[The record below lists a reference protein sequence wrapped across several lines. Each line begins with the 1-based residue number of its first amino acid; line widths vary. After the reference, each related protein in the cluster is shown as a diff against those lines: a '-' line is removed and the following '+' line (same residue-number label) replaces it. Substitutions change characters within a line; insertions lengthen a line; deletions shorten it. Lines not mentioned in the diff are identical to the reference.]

1 MGRTDRVGARP
12 WRAASLCG
20 ERKALWGNAPMCL
33 QRGIYEGTIMSEV
46 DDKFRKVRI
55 DQSPYLFHFTRGS
68 IQDAKN
74 TMYSILDQEKLIS
87 NTGRICF
94 TASPITAILDFFKTT
109 VRATG
114 DPMYQPFGIGFSRDL
129 LIKDY
134 GARNVIYG
142 SSNEMDDI
150 PDSLKWRSLRL
161 DVGEYDFEYLREWR
175 IKGSVFDFSK
185 FPKEHIL
192 IVAPTPADLND
203 LIVKHDVALYP
214 VLNCYGEYE
223 PEMEEVFIRG
233 YKGMS
238 IEEIATHE
246 TDYAVSGSTAS
257 QQIGED
263 MYKSLLAS
271 HFFVSG
277 STSSNT

>member
-1 MGRTDRVGARP
+1 
-12 WRAASLCG
+12 
-20 ERKALWGNAPMCL
+20 
-33 QRGIYEGTIMSEV
+33 MSII
-46 DDKFRKVRI
+46 DDKFRKVRF
-55 DQSPYLFHFTRGS
+55 DQSPYLFHFTSGS
-68 IQDAKN
+68 LRDAKQA
-74 TMYSILDQEKLIS
+74 MFSILEQEKLKS
-87 NTGRICF
+87 KAGCICF
-94 TASPITAILDFFKTT
+94 TASPITAILDFFKTR
-109 VRATG
+109 VNATG
-114 DPMYQPFGIGFSRDL
+114 QPMYQPFGIGFSRDL
-129 LIKDY
+129 LIRDF
-134 GARNVIYG
+134 GARNVIY
-142 SSNEMDDI
+142 SSVEELNEI
-150 PDSLKWRSLRL
+150 PYSLRWRSLRL
-161 DVGEYDFEYLREWR
+161 DVGEYDFEYLKEWR
-175 IKGSVFDFSK
+175 IKGNVFDFSK

-203 LIVKHDVALYP
+203 LNVKHDVALFP

-257 QQIGED
+257 QEIGED
-263 MYKSLLAS
+263 MFISLLAS